1 MSEFSM
7 KKITYSILSLLFIQI
22 SNSVFAGEAIGYY
35 SSGSLKDGLS
45 FEREAPFI
53 HKLFKARNRLY
64 ATDDFFEV
72 VKQIDQVVQSFDSV
86 GEKIQI
92 GDFSNLKGGKATG
105 HASHQ
110 NGIEADF
117 VYLTVNR
124 RLQSPSATYWEEEFV
139 SGNKLTANFDLP
151 RNVQLFEFLANDI
164 PTSRIFVDAVVKRE
178 VCRYVETKG
187 IKNQARIQNMLR
199 RLRIEDL
206 HKTHYHLR
214 LFCPVSD
221 TSCKP
226 QSEPPMGDG
235 CDAFSQL
242 VIENS
247 ERVPSC

>member
-1 MSEFSM
+1 M
-7 KKITYSILSLLFIQI
+7 KKVKLSLLSMIALLLVN
-22 SNSVFAGEAIGYY
+22 NSIAGEAVGYY

-45 FEREAPFI
+45 YEREAPFI

-64 ATDDFFEV
+64 STDDFFEV
-72 VKQIDQVVQSFDSV
+72 VKLIDQVVQGLDTV

-92 GDFSNLKGGKATG
+92 GDLSNLKGGKATG

-139 SGNKLTANFDLP
+139 NGNKLSPNFDLP

-178 VCRYVETKG
+178 VCHYVESKG
-187 IKNQARIQNMLR
+187 IKGQARIQNMLR

-214 LFCPVSD
+214 LFCPASD

-242 VIENS
+242 VIEKS